1 MHWMH
6 LRAQFRHTIPMSLNR
21 IMRQAPEKQFKCAVC
36 DRLFTRVDHLKRHQ
50 LRHTGIRP
58 YSCIF
63 CGTAFARCDNLRDH
77 YNDCPQRGDRL
88 IPETSQRGR
97 RRHACESC
105 TSMKLRCDGAC
116 PCSSCLK
123 RNIPCTRQMS
133 KPCDDSE
140 TRTDSTKSD
149 DFDQTYERGSVK
161 FLLNGGTDSFIKGFH
176 LPSRHDKAQPL
187 SWAGSGHSHNVGNV
201 NQAMSTQNAANL
213 PNSDHTS
220 HPESGIESQPV
231 DVAFY
236 NDGFLQFF
244 NQCNNS
250 TRFHPGETS
259 TSFTQPPATSIQDFT
274 LTSSTDPYFEPESHY
289 STNLIQSIL
298 SKSWEL
304 GFDDMTSMGI
314 AQELRSLLMTQRI
327 QKFIALYF
335 DHWQCNCPMIHQPTF
350 NPETTASPLLAAMVL
365 MGATYSENATEKLTA
380 KKMFDLIEA
389 YVFSTDVYSQD
400 FDIAQSYKTTQC
412 QVDMKT
418 DWRSFENFQAGY
430 LMFLV
435 QYWGGTRTAM
445 NRMVEVRLGEIVK
458 VARQMRLTKC
468 RHGLE
473 EQMDECL
480 WLQKECR
487 IRTMALLSMI
497 DCAMPFYQNFPSRLT
512 NCELQCDLPCQKSLF
527 VARHPFLEPNFRL
540 SREMTVYQAF
550 QNLFVESG
558 PVRPLFVDH
567 CTNKLHLGIM
577 DMFQLIHLIF
587 AHIHLVINLSM
598 PRFGNGIANQ
608 QELTTV
614 SGIKVA
620 LEHWRSLWISLRTEL
635 HGDEWEGVGFFR
647 GAYNFWLVSQLLISK
662 SASVDILMKM
672 DINCED
678 KLSQLKALI
687 ADDFD

>member
-1 MHWMH
+1 
-6 LRAQFRHTIPMSLNR
+6 MSLNR
-21 IMRQAPEKQFKCAVC
+21 IMRQTPEKQFKCAVC
-36 DRLFTRVDHLKRHQ
+36 DRLFTRIDHLKRHQ
-50 LRHTGIRP
+50 LRPITCVIIIMIVLSVGIVLFRRLAKEA
-58 YSCIF
+58 
-63 CGTAFARCDNLRDH
+63 GDVMLVNLKVPSFPPSRSPRF
-77 YNDCPQRGDRL
+77 N
-88 IPETSQRGR
+88 
-97 RRHACESC
+97 
-105 TSMKLRCDGAC
+105 
-116 PCSSCLK
+116 
-123 RNIPCTRQMS
+123 
-133 KPCDDSE
+133 
-140 TRTDSTKSD
+140 STKSD

-201 NQAMSTQNAANL
+201 NQAMSTRNAANL
-213 PNSDHTS
+213 PNSDHTN

-250 TRFHPGETS
+250 TRFHPDETS
-259 TSFTQPPATSIQDFT
+259 TSFTQPSATSIQDFT

-327 QKFIALYF
+327 QKFISLYF
-335 DHWQCNCPMIHQPTF
+335 DHWQSNCPMIHQPTF
-350 NPETTASPLLAAMVL
+350 NPEATASPLLAAMVL

-412 QVDMKT
+412 QVDVKT

-550 QNLFVESG
+550 QNLFVENG

-577 DMFQLIHLIF
+577 DMFHLIHREPKLIFAVIF

-598 PRFGNGIANQ
+598 PRFGNGNANQ